1 MPNKTLRPS
10 TIQKMQ
16 KATESQPAPQPQR
29 QEDPKP
35 VMQSQQNPMLVPAPV
50 QEIRYDPPQ
59 PREVTPA
66 QNYVPPQVQRQEEP
80 VERVNIHGNLDMQRI
95 ENLTKSIM
103 YRDADK
109 MKKK

>member
-16 KATESQPAPQPQR
+16 KATESQP
-29 QEDPKP
+29 
-35 VMQSQQNPMLVPAPV
+35 V
-50 QEIRYDPPQ
+50 
-59 PREVTPA
+59 
-66 QNYVPPQVQRQEEP
+66 PQVQRQEEP
-80 VERVNIHGNLDMQRI
+80 KPVMQPQQDPTPAPAPMQEIKYEPSQPREITLIQNYTAPQVKKENPVERVNVHGSLDMQRI

-109 MKKK
+109 MKKR